1 MVTFV
6 CPSCYV
12 STVKGVFDLSVR
24 EPIVAIKRSE
34 INRSYSNYLDY
45 YDIYT
50 DELIIECHIRAA
62 PAPIIYWYKDAIE
75 MNICGRLRT
84 THEGSTYQLCVS
96 HPDINDSG
104 KYVCQAENPAAKVEF
119 GHYVYFEGKDSHLHV
134 SGIFHANQRKPADD
148 GLARLEQIMA
158 ALKAEGGGEPRE
170 EKKKKKAAA
179 AAKGKEGE
187 EGKKGVVKGGKGG
200 LATKKK
206 LCFAANLKD
215 RTVFIGQTLK
225 LYVTVIG
232 PEPNIKWLKNECN
245 IVYTPRVKNF
255 TKESYACIEIYDVCQ
270 DDAGEYKCVA
280 KNAAG
285 EIITSTRVTVHT
297 GEQSDAQAPIFLLPL
312 RGIME
317 WESD

>member
-1 MVTFV
+1 
-6 CPSCYV
+6 
-12 STVKGVFDLSVR
+12 
-24 EPIVAIKRSE
+24 
-34 INRSYSNYLDY
+34 
-45 YDIYT
+45 
-50 DELIIECHIRAA
+50 
-62 PAPIIYWYKDAIE
+62 

-84 THEGSTYQLCVS
+84 THEGSTYQLLIS

-104 KYVCQAENPAAKVEF
+104 KYVCQAQNPAAKVEF

-134 SGIFHANQRKPADD
+134 AGICHAQQRKPADD

-170 EKKKKKAAA
+170 EKKKKKAVP
-179 AAKGKEGE
+179 AAKAKEGKEG
-187 EGKKGVVKGGKGG
+187 GKEVVGKGAKGG

-206 LCFAANLKD
+206 LSFASNLKD
-215 RTVFIGQTLK
+215 RTVFSGQTVK

-255 TKESYACIEIYDVCQ
+255 TKESYACIEIYDACQ
-270 DDAGEYKCVA
+270 DDVGEYKCVA

-285 EIITSTRVTVHT
+285 EIITSCRVTVHT
-297 GEQSDAQAPIFLLPL
+297 GEQSDASAPIFLLPL
-312 RGIME
+312 RGTTDQRQN
-317 WESD
+317 SNFYY